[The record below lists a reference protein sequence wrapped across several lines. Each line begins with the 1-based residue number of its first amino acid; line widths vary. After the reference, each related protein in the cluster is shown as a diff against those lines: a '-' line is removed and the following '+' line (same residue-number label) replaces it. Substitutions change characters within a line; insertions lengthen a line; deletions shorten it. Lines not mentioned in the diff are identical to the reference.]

1 MKKSEAVILT
11 LLTGGVL
18 FSALHHNN
26 VYRDRYASRVDC
38 ERDWQNR
45 GGTCEPVSAS
55 SGGGGSIGGWGNR
68 DRTDYYGPSYESG
81 SRPETNQRQLI
92 TGNEVVKRSGFGRS
106 GARFSGGG

>member
-18 FSALHHNN
+18 FTALHHNN
-26 VYRDRYASRVDC
+26 VYRDRYASRADC
-38 ERDWQNR
+38 ERDWQNSSL
-45 GGTCEPVSAS
+45 CEPVS
-55 SGGGGSIGGWGNR
+55 SGGVGAGMGNWGRR

-81 SRPETNQRQLI
+81 SRPNTNQRQLI